1 MPRRRRRPARSALVL
16 RWLGVAVFVVI
27 GLSYIHPLRSYEAA
41 RGRVEQRRG
50 ELAALERENA
60 QLERRLSLSGKD
72 LFVEREARRI
82 GLVRPGE
89 RLYIVKGVE
98 DWRKASVR

>member
-16 RWLGVAVFVVI
+16 RWLGVAVFIAI

-41 RGRVEQRRG
+41 RGRVEHRRSD
-50 ELAALERENA
+50 LAALERQNA
-60 QLERRLSLSGKD
+60 ELEQRLALSGKE

-98 DWRKASVR
+98 EWRKASVR